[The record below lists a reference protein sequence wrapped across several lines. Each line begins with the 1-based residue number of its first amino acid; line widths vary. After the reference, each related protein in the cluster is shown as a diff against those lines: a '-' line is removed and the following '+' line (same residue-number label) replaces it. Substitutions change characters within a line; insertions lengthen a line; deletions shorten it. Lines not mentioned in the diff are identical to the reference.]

1 MISEDINKQGK
12 LAKVGWIAKMEKK
25 WELDSA
31 WQVLII
37 LLVFSL
43 TGSTVVWLRKGLYFA
58 LGYDDTTPMWLKVIT
73 YLVFVFPS
81 YQILILVY
89 GWIFGQFDFFWKK
102 EKKMLQRMRLMKK
115 EKQ

>member
-1 MISEDINKQGK
+1 MGQEQKSGWLEK
-12 LAKVGWIAKMEKK
+12 LAQR
-25 WELDSA
+25 WELNSTK
-31 WQVLII
+31 QVLLV

-43 TGSTVVWLRKGLYFA
+43 TGSTVAYMRKGIFA
-58 LGYDDTTPMWLKVIT
+58 LFGYDDATPFWLKVIT
-73 YLVFVFPS
+73 YIALVFPS

-115 EKQ
+115 DTDKK